1 VIWADEVPDKHQVS
15 LTRRLQAIN
24 DGEVNHT
31 KYLLEEL
38 YNSRHFSG
46 LKYV

>member
-1 VIWADEVPDKHQVS
+1 MKILINTMVY

-24 DGEVNHT
+24 DEEGNHT

-38 YNSRHFSG
+38 Y
-46 LKYV
+46 KQ

>member
-1 VIWADEVPDKHQVS
+1 MKFLLS

-24 DGEVNHT
+24 DREGNDT

-38 YNSRHFSG
+38 Y
-46 LKYV
+46 KQ